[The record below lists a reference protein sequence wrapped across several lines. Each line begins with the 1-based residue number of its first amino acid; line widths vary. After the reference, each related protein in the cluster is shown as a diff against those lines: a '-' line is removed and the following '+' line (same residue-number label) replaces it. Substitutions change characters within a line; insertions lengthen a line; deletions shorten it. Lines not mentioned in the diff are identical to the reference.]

1 MKMTTLEKITIKMD
15 MEGLSKLTG
24 FLDKF
29 RDEERKEIATVKMK
43 TISVDRG
50 QSGICFDYKV
60 KITPRGGVH
69 ESLLLMDFIQN
80 TYFHADDYKI

>member
-1 MKMTTLEKITIKMD
+1 MTTLEKITIKMD

-29 RDEERKEIATVKMK
+29 RDEERKEIATVKVK
-43 TISVDRG
+43 TKLTDYG

-60 KITPRGGVH
+60 KITPRGGVD
-69 ESLLLMDFIQN
+69 EYTRLMDFIQN
-80 TYFHADDYKI
+80 TYFPVDRI